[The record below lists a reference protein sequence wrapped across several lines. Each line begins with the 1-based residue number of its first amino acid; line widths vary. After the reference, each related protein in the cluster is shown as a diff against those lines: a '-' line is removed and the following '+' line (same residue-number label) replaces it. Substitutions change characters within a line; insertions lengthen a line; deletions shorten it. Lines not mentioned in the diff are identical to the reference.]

1 MRKEEI
7 KNILKSLSAEDYCK
21 NADLHIHSD
30 FSDGKMTPYEIVS
43 QAKLKGLK
51 YVSIADHNTIEAYT
65 DTNILSNDIV
75 IPAVE
80 FDCYHQGVL
89 IHVLGYGI
97 DIDNKELQDF
107 YSKNRPGKTF
117 NLYRLFA
124 LRNPKK
130 VIEKIHNAGGVAVL
144 AHPCCYWTFNLDK
157 FVKSLIDMGLDG
169 IEVYYRYKRL
179 RKVVNFHS
187 KERVNE
193 IAEKHALIK
202 TGGSDSHGMTLENL

>member
-43 QAKLKGLK
+43 QAKQKGFK
-51 YVSIADHNTIEAYT
+51 YVSIADHNTVEAYT

-89 IHVLGYGI
+89 IHILGYGI
-97 DIDNKELQDF
+97 DIDNKELQDL
-107 YSKNRPGKTF
+107 YAKNRPGKTF
-117 NLYRLFA
+117 NLCRLFA

-144 AHPCCYWTFNLDK
+144 AHPCCYWAFNLDK

-187 KERVNE
+187 KEKVNE

-202 TGGSDSHGMTLENL
+202 TGGSDSHGMTLEKL